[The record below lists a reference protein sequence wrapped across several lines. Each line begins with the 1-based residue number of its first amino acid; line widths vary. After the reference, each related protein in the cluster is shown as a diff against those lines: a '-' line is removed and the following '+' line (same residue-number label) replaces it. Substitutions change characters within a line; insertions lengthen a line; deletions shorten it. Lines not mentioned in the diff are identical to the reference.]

1 MVELIETKPDT
12 TITLNSGKL
21 LIVKES
27 PEEIFDKIV
36 VYRNKIRQFGNE
48 K

>member
-1 MVELIETKPDT
+1 MIELIETNPDT

-27 PEEIFDKIV
+27 PDEIFDEIV
-36 VYRNKIRQFGNE
+36 VYRSKIGQFGNE

>member
-1 MVELIETKPDT
+1 MIELIDQKPDT

-27 PEEIFDKIV
+27 PEEIFDEIV
-36 VYRNKIRQFGNE
+36 VYRNKIGQFGNE